1 MAKIWVQTCRPIA
14 CMQVGL
20 CAMGDLCAKKGPA
33 FSPDSIDT
41 LTSLIQPNLAEIWA
55 CVVCM
60 QAHSMHACKLVY
72 LGKIVCSE
80 RSIMFS

>member
-1 MAKIWVQTCRPIA
+1 MLACVLGLTCVLGKVQH
-14 CMQVGL
+14 V
-20 CAMGDLCAKKGPA
+20 
-33 FSPDSIDT
+33 FSDSIDT

-55 CVVCM
+55 CAVCM

-80 RSIMFS
+80 GSIMFFDSIDT